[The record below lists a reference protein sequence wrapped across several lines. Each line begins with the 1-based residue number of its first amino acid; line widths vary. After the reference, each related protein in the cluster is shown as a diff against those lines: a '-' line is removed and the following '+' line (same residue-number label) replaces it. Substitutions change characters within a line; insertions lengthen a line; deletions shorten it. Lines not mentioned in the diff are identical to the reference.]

1 MSDFRRP
8 SRFLLTTH
16 RQLCATIRTRAQ
28 WDGSVKCVQWECEGK
43 GGTAGGCRC
52 WNALGGQNSRHTIAI
67 VNCLPVALSKLS
79 LPIDRCGQFHLLL
92 PQEFSQF
99 SDKLKGTCNT
109 LIGRLISRLANVAK
123 NNIAVV
129 PPSPY
134 CLLLSTPAPAQLA
147 QHLHFGT
154 RQRGV
159 RSAKG
164 LNYRKSG
171 FGATVQLMAYGLL
184 YIDLPS
190 TVFIVYHISNTQKLC
205 VLHCAY

>member
-1 MSDFRRP
+1 MYS
-8 SRFLLTTH
+8 
-16 RQLCATIRTRAQ
+16 
-28 WDGSVKCVQWECEGK
+28 GSARGK
-43 GGTAGGCRC
+43 GAQRVGVAAGTHLA
-52 WNALGGQNSRHTIAI
+52 AKTLDTQLQLSI
-67 VNCLPVALSKLS
+67 CLSAALSKLS

-109 LIGRLISRLANVAK
+109 LIGRLICRLANVAK

-129 PPSPY
+129 PPLPLAACCSLP
-134 CLLLSTPAPAQLA
+134 SAPAQLA

-190 TVFIVYHISNTQKLC
+190 TVFIVYHISNTQKIVCASLC
-205 VLHCAY
+205 ILRNTLCLTCLPF

>member
-1 MSDFRRP
+1 MC
-8 SRFLLTTH
+8 T
-16 RQLCATIRTRAQ
+16 
-28 WDGSVKCVQWECEGK
+28 VEEGE
-43 GGTAGGCRC
+43 GDTAGGCHC

-67 VNCLPVALSKLS
+67 VYLSVALSKLS

-129 PPSPY
+129 PPSP
-134 CLLLSTPAPAQLA
+134 APAQLA

-184 YIDLPS
+184 YIDLP
-190 TVFIVYHISNTQKLC
+190 TVFIVYHISNTQKLY
-205 VLHCAY
+205 VLRCAY

>member
-28 WDGSVKCVQWECEGK
+28 WDGSVKCVQWEEGER

-52 WNALGGQNSRHTIAI
+52 WNALGGQNSRQTIAI
-67 VNCLPVALSKLS
+67 VYLSVALSKLS

-129 PPSPY
+129 PPLPLAACCSLPPPLHNLHNI
-134 CLLLSTPAPAQLA
+134 CILA
-147 QHLHFGT
+147 QDNEASEVPKALIIGNPVLG
-154 RQRGV
+154 QQ
-159 RSAKG
+159 SN
-164 LNYRKSG
+164 LW
-171 FGATVQLMAYGLL
+171 LMDY
-184 YIDLPS
+184 Y
-190 TVFIVYHISNTQKLC
+190 T
-205 VLHCAY
+205 

>member
-1 MSDFRRP
+1 MLSYFRRP

-28 WDGSVKCVQWECEGK
+28 WDGSVKCVQWECEGE

-67 VNCLPVALSKLS
+67 VNCLSVALSKLS

-129 PPSPY
+129 PPH
-134 CLLLSTPAPAQLA
+134 PALPPPLHNLHNICILA
-147 QHLHFGT
+147 QDNEASEVPKALIIGNPVLG
-154 RQRGV
+154 QQ
-159 RSAKG
+159 SN
-164 LNYRKSG
+164 LW
-171 FGATVQLMAYGLL
+171 LMDY
-184 YIDLPS
+184 
-190 TVFIVYHISNTQKLC
+190 NT
-205 VLHCAY
+205 

>member
-1 MSDFRRP
+1 MRYHSD
-8 SRFLLTTH
+8 SSTV
-16 RQLCATIRTRAQ
+16 
-28 WDGSVKCVQWECEGK
+28 GWECEVCTVGVR
-43 GGTAGGCRC
+43 GGGGHSGWVSLLERTWRPKLSTDNCNCLSVCGTVQTVSSHWSLWTISLTFTAGIFAIFGQIERHLQHANWPLDKSISKRCQKQHCGC
-52 WNALGGQNSRHTIAI
+52 
-67 VNCLPVALSKLS
+67 
-79 LPIDRCGQFHLLL
+79 
-92 PQEFSQF
+92 
-99 SDKLKGTCNT
+99 
-109 LIGRLISRLANVAK
+109 
-123 NNIAVV
+123 
-129 PPSPY
+129 
-134 CLLLSTPAPAQLA
+134 STPAPAQLA

-205 VLHCAY
+205 VLHCAYWETLCV